1 VATRLQ
7 PVDAVTIGVGLTG
20 SLAALEIVQSGLK
33 VVGFERGAER
43 DTVPNFQSPAIHDEL
58 RYSIRK
64 AFMQDNAKV
73 AVTFRNNSDQTALPI
88 RRWESFLP
96 GQGLGG
102 SFVHW
107 NGQSF
112 RAQVADFV
120 LRSHIIQRYGQKFL
134 DACGPELTIQDWG
147 VTYDELEPYYDRFEY
162 LLGVSGKAG
171 NIKGKIQAGGNPLEA
186 PRAREYPNPPLK
198 ETYFG
203 AIFRKGATSLGYH
216 PYPQPSS
223 NLSRPYTNPL
233 GLKLEQCVFCGFCE
247 RYACEHYAKA
257 SPQTII
263 LPVLLKN
270 PNYELRTSCEVL
282 RINLDS
288 TGKKATGVTYV
299 DGAGR
304 EFEQPAEIV
313 FITAFPL
320 NNVRTL
326 LLSGIGKPYDPRT
339 GEGVVGRNYSY
350 QTTGGPTV
358 FMDESININP
368 FMSSGAPGT
377 MIDDFSG
384 DNFDHAN
391 MNPPFIGGQYVG
403 SIMTGGRPIEF
414 HPTPPGTPPWGLEWK
429 RAVARHYN
437 HTILIQQHG
446 TSMPSRLNYLDLDAT
461 YKDAW
466 GQPLLRMTFDFPEN
480 DIRMSQYIADKV
492 VDIGRAMGG
501 KIVVRGGTKRPYTTT
516 VYQSTHNCGGAVMGD
531 DPKTSA
537 VNRYMQC
544 WDVPNVF
551 SLGAS
556 SFPHNITYNYTIT
569 IGAVTLWALDT
580 IKNKYLKSPGPLVH
594 A

>member
-20 SLAALEIVQSGLK
+20 ALAAFEMVQSGLK
-33 VVGFERGAER
+33 VVGLERGAER
-43 DTVPNFQSPAIHDEL
+43 ETVPDFQSPAIHDEL

-64 AFMQDNAKV
+64 AFMQDNVKV
-73 AVTFRNNSDQTALPI
+73 AVTFRNNSNETALPI

-120 LRSHIIQRYGQKFL
+120 LRSRTIQRYGQKFL

-147 VTYDELEPYYDRFEY
+147 VTYDDLEPYYDRFEY
-162 LLGVSGKAG
+162 LCGVSGKAG
-171 NIKGKIQAGGNPLEA
+171 NIKGQIQPGGNPFEA
-186 PRAREYPNPPLK
+186 PRSREYPNPPLK

-203 AIFRKGATSLGYH
+203 AIFRKGAEGLGYH

-257 SPQTII
+257 SPQTIV
-263 LPVLLKN
+263 LPLLLKN

-350 QTTGGPTV
+350 QTVGGPTV

-403 SIMTGGRPIEF
+403 SIMTGARPIEF

-446 TSMPSRLNYLDLDAT
+446 TSMSSRLNYLDLDPT

-492 VDIGRAMGG
+492 VEIGRTMGG
-501 KIVVRGGTKRPYTTT
+501 KIIVRGGAKRPYTTT

-551 SLGAS
+551 SLGGSA
-556 SFPHNITYNYTIT
+556 FPQNITYNYTIT
-569 IGAVTLWALDT
+569 IGALTYWALDA
-580 IKNKYLKSPGPLVH
+580 IKTKYLKSPGPLVQ

>member
-1 VATRLQ
+1 MAQRL
-7 PVDAVTIGVGLTG
+7 PAVDAVTIGVGLTG
-20 SLAALEIVQSGLK
+20 ALAAYAMLQSGLK
-33 VVGFERGAER
+33 VVGLERGATR

-58 RYSIRK
+58 RFAVRK
-64 AFMQDNAKV
+64 GMMQDNTKV
-73 AVTFRNNSDQTALPI
+73 AVTFRNNSDQAALPI

-112 RAQVADFV
+112 RAQVADFI
-120 LRSHIIQRYGQKFL
+120 LRSHILQRYGQKFL
-134 DACGPELTIQDWG
+134 DARGPELTIQDWG
-147 VTYDELEPYYDRFEY
+147 VTYDEVEPYFDRFEY
-162 LLGVSGKAG
+162 LCGVSGKAG
-171 NIKGKIQAGGNPLEA
+171 NIKGEIQAGGNPFEA
-186 PRAREYPNPPLK
+186 PRSREYPNPPMK
-198 ETYFG
+198 EPYFA
-203 AIFRKGATSLGYH
+203 AIFRKGAESLGYH

-233 GLKLEQCVFCGFCE
+233 GMKLEQCVFCGFCE
-247 RYACEHYAKA
+247 RFACEHYAKA
-257 SPQTII
+257 SPQTIV
-263 LPVLLKN
+263 LPLLLKN
-270 PNYELRTSCEVL
+270 SNYILRDNCEVL
-282 RINLDS
+282 RINLDN

-313 FITAFPL
+313 FVTAFPL

-368 FMSSGAPGT
+368 FMASGANGT
-377 MIDDFSG
+377 MIDDFGG
-384 DNFDHAN
+384 DNFDHSKLN
-391 MNPPFIGGQYVG
+391 FIGGQYVG
-403 SIMTGGRPIEF
+403 AIMTNGRPIEF

-429 RAVARHYN
+429 RAVAQHYN

-446 TSMPSRLNYLDLDAT
+446 TSMPSRFNYLDLDPT

-492 VDIGRAMGG
+492 VEIGRAMGG
-501 KIVVRGGTKRPYTTT
+501 KIVVRGGTERPYRTT
-516 VYQSTHNCGGAVMGD
+516 VYQSTHNCGGAVMGA
-531 DPKTSA
+531 DPTTSV

-556 SFPHNITYNYTIT
+556 AFPHNISYNYSVT
-569 IGAVTLWALDT
+569 IGAVTLFALDAIT
-580 IKNKYLKSPGPLVH
+580 SKYLKSPGPLVH
-594 A
+594 T